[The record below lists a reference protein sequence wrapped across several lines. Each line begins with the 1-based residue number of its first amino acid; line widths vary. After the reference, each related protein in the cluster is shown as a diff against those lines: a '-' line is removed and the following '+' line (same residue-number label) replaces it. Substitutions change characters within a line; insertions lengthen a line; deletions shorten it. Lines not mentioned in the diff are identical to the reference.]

1 MNSGITSTLTR
12 ATGTAAPAPSQPLRI
27 CMIISSYHPIVGG
40 AEKQVAQ
47 LAGLMTG
54 QGHEVYILTRRY
66 PGLAA
71 AETIDGVKVRR
82 IAMRKPVKGV
92 GFILGAARM
101 VRELN
106 PDVIHCHSLFSPAL
120 AGALGKRWTNAPLLA
135 KPMCGGEATSIAS
148 KPLGR
153 QRLAYMARAV
163 DRFPMVSREIETELT
178 ELGVPA
184 EKLRYIPNGV
194 DGARFCPART
204 PVERDK
210 LRLSLGLPAGP
221 LFLFAGR
228 LAAQKRLPLL
238 LEAWSD
244 VRESIP
250 QATLAI
256 AGANRASGSGYH
268 ATFGEGDEIPA
279 ALLEQPGVR
288 MLGHVADM
296 PNLLRAVD
304 VFVLPSAREGL
315 SNALL
320 EACASGLACITA
332 RTGGAMDF
340 MRDGENGL
348 LFEVDDRQAL
358 ATALAQLAT
367 DAERRARLGEAA
379 LRTVAE
385 SYDIRQTATSLLAQ
399 YVELGAGTRAAT
411 AGRR

>member
-1 MNSGITSTLTR
+1 MTPGSTSSLTR
-12 ATGTAAPAPSQPLRI
+12 TTGLTDPAATRPLRI

-47 LAGLMTG
+47 LAGLMIE

-66 PGLAA
+66 PGLSA

-82 IAMRKPVKGV
+82 IAMRKPVKAV

-106 PDVIHCHSLFSPAL
+106 PDVIHCHSLFTPAL
-120 AGALGKRWTNAPLLA
+120 AGALGKRWTDAPLLA
-135 KPMCGGEATSIAS
+135 KPMCGGEASSIAQ

-153 QRLAYMARAV
+153 RRLAYMARAV
-163 DRFPMVSREIETELT
+163 DRFPMVSREIQGELAD
-178 ELGVPA
+178 LGVPA
-184 EKLRYIPNGV
+184 EKLRFIPNGV
-194 DGARFCPART
+194 DGARFFPARSQ
-204 PVERDK
+204 VEKDK
-210 LRLSLGLPAGP
+210 LRLGFGLPSGP

-238 LEAWSD
+238 LEAWRD
-244 VRESIP
+244 IRARIP

-256 AGANRASGSGYH
+256 AGANRASGSGYQ
-268 ATFGEGDEIPA
+268 ATFGEGDEIAA

-288 MLGHVADM
+288 MLGHVSDM

-332 RTGGAMDF
+332 RTGGAVDF
-340 MRDGENGL
+340 MVDGENGL
-348 LFEVDDRQAL
+348 LFDVDDRAAL
-358 ATALAQLAT
+358 AGALERLAG
-367 DAERRARLGEAA
+367 DAELRARLGAAA

-385 SYDIRQTATSLLAQ
+385 SYDIRQTARALLGQ
-399 YVELGAGTRAAT
+399 YIELGAGTRAAA
-411 AGRR
+411 AGRG

>member
-1 MNSGITSTLTR
+1 MTGGSISSLKQTLGR
-12 ATGTAAPAPSQPLRI
+12 AEPAAQQPLRI

-66 PGLAA
+66 PGLPA

-82 IAMRKPVKGV
+82 IAMRKPVKGM

-101 VRELN
+101 VRKLE

-120 AGALGKRWTNAPLLA
+120 AGALGKRWTGAPLLA
-135 KPMCGGEATSIAS
+135 KPMCGGEATSIAK

-153 QRLAYMARAV
+153 QRLSYLAQAV
-163 DRFPMVSREIETELT
+163 DRFPMVSREIESELAG
-178 ELGVPA
+178 LGVPS
-184 EKLRYIPNGV
+184 EKLRFIPNGV
-194 DGARFCPART
+194 DGARFCP
-204 PVERDK
+204 PKSQVEKDE
-210 LRLSLGLPAGP
+210 LRLSFGLPSGP
-221 LFLFAGR
+221 IFLFAGR

-244 VRESIP
+244 VRARMP

-256 AGANRASGSGYH
+256 AGANRSSGSGYQ
-268 ATFGEGDEIPA
+268 ATFGEGDELPT

-332 RTGGAMDF
+332 RTGGAVDF
-340 MRDGENGL
+340 MSDGENGL
-348 LFEVDDRQAL
+348 LFDVDDRQAL
-358 ATALAQLAT
+358 AVALERFAADAELRAQLGA
-367 DAERRARLGEAA
+367 AA

-385 SYDIRQTATSLLAQ
+385 SYDIRQTARALLGQ
-399 YVELGAGTRAAT
+399 YVELGAGARAAA
-411 AGRR
+411 AGRG

>member
-1 MNSGITSTLTR
+1 MTQGSTFSLSRTR
-12 ATGTAAPAPSQPLRI
+12 GLAQPAATRPLRI

-47 LAGLMTG
+47 LAGLMIG

-66 PGLAA
+66 PGLP
-71 AETIDGVKVRR
+71 AEETLDGVKIRR
-82 IAMRKPVKGV
+82 ITMRKPAQGM
-92 GFILGAARM
+92 GFIVGAARM
-101 VRELN
+101 VRALN

-120 AGALGKRWTNAPLLA
+120 AGALGKRWTGAPLLA
-135 KPMCGGEATSIAS
+135 KPMCGGEASKIAN

-153 QRLAYMARAV
+153 QRLAYLARSV
-163 DRFPMVSREIETELT
+163 DRFPMVSREIESELAG
-178 ELGVPA
+178 LGVPA
-184 EKLRYIPNGV
+184 AKLRFIPNGV
-194 DGARFCPART
+194 DGARFCPPRSQ
-204 PVERDK
+204 VEKDK
-210 LRLSLGLPAGP
+210 LRLSLGLPSGP

-228 LAAQKRLPLL
+228 LAVQKRLPLL

-244 VRESIP
+244 VRARIP

-256 AGANRASGSGYH
+256 AGANRASDAGYQ
-268 ATFGEGDEIPA
+268 ATFGKSDEIPE
-279 ALLEQPGVR
+279 ALLQQPGVR

-332 RTGGAMDF
+332 RTGGAVDF
-340 MRDGENGL
+340 MVDGENGL
-348 LFEVDDRQAL
+348 LFDVDDRRAL
-358 ATALAQLAT
+358 AIALETLAG
-367 DAERRARLGEAA
+367 DAEMRARLGAAA

-385 SYDIRQTATSLLAQ
+385 SYEIRQTATSLLGQ
-399 YVELGAGTRAAT
+399 YLELGAGARAAA
-411 AGRR
+411 AGRM

>member
-1 MNSGITSTLTR
+1 MRPDSTSSLTR
-12 ATGTAAPAPSQPLRI
+12 ASGETERAAAQPLRI

-54 QGHEVYILTRRY
+54 QGHEVFILTRRY
-66 PGLAA
+66 PGLPA

-82 IAMRKPVKGV
+82 IAMRKPAKGV

-101 VRELN
+101 VRDLN
-106 PDVIHCHSLFSPAL
+106 PDVIHCHSLFSPSL
-120 AGALGKRWTNAPLLA
+120 AGALGKRWTGAPLLA
-135 KPMCGGEATSIAS
+135 KPMCGGEASSIAQ

-153 QRLAYMARAV
+153 QRLGYMARAV
-163 DRFPMVSREIETELT
+163 DRFPMVSREIEAELAD
-178 ELGVPA
+178 LGVPA
-184 EKLRYIPNGV
+184 GKLRFIPNGV
-194 DGARFCPART
+194 DGARFCPAKT
-204 PVERDK
+204 QVDKDK

-244 VRESIP
+244 VRARIP

-256 AGANRASGSGYH
+256 AGANRSSGSGYQ
-268 ATFGEGDEIPA
+268 ATFGEGDEIPE
-279 ALLEQPGVR
+279 ALLQQPGVR

-340 MRDGENGL
+340 MVDGENGL
-348 LFEVDDRQAL
+348 LFEVDDRRAL
-358 ATALAQLAT
+358 ASALEKMAGDSDL
-367 DAERRARLGEAA
+367 RARLGAAA

-385 SYDIRQTATSLLAQ
+385 SYDIRQTATSLLGQ
-399 YVELGAGTRAAT
+399 YVELGAGVRAA
-411 AGRR
+411 AARRV